1 MAGVMI
7 NAEIPFEETQHRR
20 LRDLARERS
29 LSLAEVVRRLVDR
42 GLERGLG
49 ETAKA
54 RGESLLE
61 LSGIG
66 RSGLGDLARRHD
78 DYLAEDDPP

>member
-20 LRDLARERS
+20 LLELARERS
-29 LSLAEVVRRLVDR
+29 LTLAEVVRRLVDR
-42 GLERGLG
+42 GLERGFG
-49 ETAKA
+49 EAAKT

-78 DYLAEDDPP
+78 DYWVEDDPP